1 MDRLGNLLVSRKV
14 VTGILVCVA
23 LVAWIY
29 APQAGA
35 NPLRAETPRKLYIS
49 ATDAS
54 GAPVTDLTAAD
65 VNVKEDGK
73 PREIAGLKH
82 ATEKMDVHLFV
93 DDSGTGAFQQGV
105 LDLLQALQDHAIFT
119 IYQFTPQAVKI
130 LDASSDFSAL
140 QEALNK
146 LGRRGKVDMDGE
158 QLAEALGTTARA
170 IQQGK
175 PARPVIIVMTLNGDS
190 GHKNPDIIMSQIR
203 RSGAVVSGIYLQTAG
218 IGQVLG
224 DSPRESGGRIE
235 RIGSVNAIS
244 PAVKKVVD
252 LLLNAYELTYTLPD
266 GVKPSDRVSV
276 TTTKSGVTLV
286 APTRIPD
293 R

>member
-1 MDRLGNLLVSRKV
+1 MDRLGNILTFRKV
-14 VTGILVCVA
+14 VTGILVCGA
-23 LVAWIY
+23 LAAWSFT
-29 APQAGA
+29 AHAGA
-35 NPLRAETPRKLYIS
+35 TRSRAETPRKIYIS

-54 GAPVTDLTAAD
+54 GAPVMDLTAAD
-65 VNVKEDGK
+65 INIKEDGK
-73 PREIAGLKH
+73 PREVAGLKR

-93 DDSGTGAFQQGV
+93 DDSGTGAYQQGV
-105 LDLLQALQDHAIFT
+105 LDLLQALQDHARFT

-130 LDASSDFSAL
+130 LDGSTDFNAL

-146 LGRRGKVDMDGE
+146 LGRRGKIDMDGE

-170 IQQGK
+170 IQQNK

-203 RSGAVVSGIYLQTAG
+203 RSGAGVSGIYLQTAG

-224 DSPRESGGRIE
+224 DSPRESGGRVE
-235 RIGSVNAIS
+235 RIGSVNAIPPS
-244 PAVKKVVD
+244 VKKVAD
-252 LLLNAYELTYTLPD
+252 LLLNQYELTYTLPD

-276 TTTKSGVTLV
+276 ATTRSGVTLV